1 MPKWRAIIPTTASV
15 LLLLTM
21 VLSGCGPTPPASSSG
36 PKKGGTAIDGLYEEP
51 DSLLPQGSV
60 ETFSDL
66 VDAAI
71 WAPLFYG
78 DNTGVIQ
85 PGLAKEVP

>member
-1 MPKWRAIIPTTASV
+1 MAAT
-15 LLLLTM
+15 LL
-21 VLSGCGPTPPASSSG
+21 LSGCGPTATTTTSTG
-36 PKKGGTAIDGLYEEP
+36 PHKGGTAIDGLFEEP

-66 VDAAI
+66 VDAAV
-71 WAPLFYG
+71 WAPLLYG

-85 PGLAKEVP
+85 AGLVTEVPSTTRSAVAGSPP